1 MKVVVTIEAR
11 MSATR
16 LPGKVLF
23 PIVGLPA
30 LGFLIS
36 RLRMATMIDEIVV
49 ATTENPVDAPIEAWA
64 RTLGVSVFRG
74 SEVDVMGRVLGA
86 ARSVQAEVIVELTA
100 DNPLIDPK
108 IIDRAVNCFLSGDI
122 DYLSNVTH
130 RTYPLGMDTQ
140 VFSTR
145 VLEDA
150 YSRTQDPEHL
160 EHVSLFIYRNPS
172 IYRLGIFEASD
183 ECQRPD
189 LRLTMDT
196 IEDYQVIVSCAEA
209 CTQINP
215 NFGLEE
221 LIRFCD
227 RSPEITALNNEVIH
241 KWV

>member
-36 RLRMATMIDEIVV
+36 RLKQASMIDEIVV
-49 ATTENPVDAPIEAWA
+49 ATTENSVDAPIEAWA
-64 RTLGVSVFRG
+64 RTLGASVFRG
-74 SEVDVMGRVLGA
+74 SETDVMGRVLGA
-86 ARSVQAEVIVELTA
+86 ARSVKADVIVELTA

-108 IIDRAVNCFLSGDI
+108 VIDHAVECFVSQNI

-150 YSRTQDPEHL
+150 YSRTQDPVHL

-172 IYRLGIFEASD
+172 IYRLSTFQASD
-183 ECQRPD
+183 ECHRPD

-209 CTQINP
+209 CTQLNP